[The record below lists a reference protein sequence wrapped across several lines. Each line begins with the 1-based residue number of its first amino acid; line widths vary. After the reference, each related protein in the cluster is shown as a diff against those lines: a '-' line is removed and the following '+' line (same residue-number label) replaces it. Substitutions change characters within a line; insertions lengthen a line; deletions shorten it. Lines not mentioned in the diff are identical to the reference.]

1 LKILPH
7 IVLIALLTGSA
18 FFLLP
23 NFSVA
28 QQEVI
33 ELLEGSDNIR
43 LDGKSGNYVITG
55 NVIFEK
61 DGAKLYC
68 DSAYYNIV
76 KEQVRAY
83 SNVHLNK
90 RDTLNM
96 FCDSMFFDF
105 SESYAKLWGNV
116 RVRDNEYKLTT
127 DSLDYDIE
135 KDMGV
140 YRNGG
145 VITSI
150 TSPDKLSSKIGYFYP
165 KKEQFNFRKN
175 VVYSSDIYKITT
187 DTLQFNGLS
196 KKAYFFGPTHIDGD
210 NGKMYSEKG
219 WYNLNKDEG
228 VLSQNAYIDRKDIYI
243 AADSLFYSSEDSI
256 YIAERNI
263 MIKDTLNKLTFKG
276 DYAMSDQK
284 EHFAFITGHA
294 LAEKYSKED
303 TLYIHADTLYNV
315 LDSLNEAKL
324 IRAYNEVTIFRGE
337 MQGICDSLT
346 YQKTEGIINMFSEPI
361 LWAKEA
367 QLSGDTISVY
377 ELDGQIDKAFLRKK
391 SIVVTRVVKTDYYNQ
406 VSGTSMTVS
415 FDSTNIKRVDIEKN
429 AKTLYF
435 LEDESESDT
444 AIIVE
449 RKGMNRLYSSDISL
463 YFEKGDLSGATYRS
477 EPDGVL
483 YPMNQIEKSEERT
496 EHFHWSPELR
506 PLSPE
511 FMILNLEE
519 QSAIKLFLRTL
530 FNTILEPHWK

>member
-1 LKILPH
+1 MKVLPH

-83 SNVHLNK
+83 SHVHLNK

-96 FCDSMFFDF
+96 FCDSLFYDF

-116 RVRDNEYKLTT
+116 RVRDNEFKLTT
-127 DSLDYDIE
+127 DSLDYDID

-145 VITSI
+145 IITSI
-150 TSPDKLSSKIGYFYP
+150 TSPDKLTSKIGYFYP
-165 KKEQFNFRKN
+165 RKEQFNFRKN
-175 VVYSSDIYKITT
+175 VAYSSDNYKITT

-210 NGKMYSEKG
+210 GGKMYSEKG

-243 AADSLFYSSEDSI
+243 AADSLFYSSEDSV

-263 MIKDTLNKLTFKG
+263 RIKDTLNKLTFKG
-276 DYAMSDQK
+276 DFAKSDQK
-284 EHFAFITGHA
+284 KHFAFITGHA
-294 LAEKYSKED
+294 LAEKYNEED
-303 TLYIHADTLYNV
+303 TLCIHADTLYNV

-324 IRAYNEVTIFRGE
+324 IKAYHEVSIFRGD

-361 LWAKEA
+361 LWAKQA

-377 ELDGQIDKAFLRKK
+377 ELDGQIDKAFLRKS
-391 SIVVTRVVKTDYYNQ
+391 SIVVTRVVETDYYNQ
-406 VSGTSMTVS
+406 VSGTSMTVN
-415 FDSTNIKRVDIEKN
+415 FDSTKIKRVDIEKN

-477 EPDGVL
+477 EPDGIL
-483 YPMNQIEKSEERT
+483 YPMNQIKKSEERT
-496 EHFHWSPELR
+496 EHFHWSPERR

-511 FMILNLEE
+511 FMILDIDE
-519 QSAIKLFLRTL
+519 QSAIKLFLRVL
-530 FNTILEPHWK
+530 FSYTIEPHWK

>member
-1 LKILPH
+1 
-7 IVLIALLTGSA
+7 
-18 FFLLP
+18 
-23 NFSVA
+23 
-28 QQEVI
+28 
-33 ELLEGSDNIR
+33 
-43 LDGKSGNYVITG
+43 
-55 NVIFEK
+55 
-61 DGAKLYC
+61 
-68 DSAYYNIV
+68 
-76 KEQVRAY
+76 
-83 SNVHLNK
+83 
-90 RDTLNM
+90 
-96 FCDSMFFDF
+96 
-105 SESYAKLWGNV
+105 
-116 RVRDNEYKLTT
+116 
-127 DSLDYDIE
+127 
-135 KDMGV
+135 
-140 YRNGG
+140 
-145 VITSI
+145 
-150 TSPDKLSSKIGYFYP
+150 
-165 KKEQFNFRKN
+165 
-175 VVYSSDIYKITT
+175 
-187 DTLQFNGLS
+187 
-196 KKAYFFGPTHIDGD
+196 
-210 NGKMYSEKG
+210 
-219 WYNLNKDEG
+219 
-228 VLSQNAYIDRKDIYI
+228 
-243 AADSLFYSSEDSI
+243 
-256 YIAERNI
+256 